1 MLTDNNTI
9 VEKRYEKFLAYSEII
24 HREIHKKPP
33 SYLEKFGKN
42 IDKFPEKKMILVV
55 ASASPVT
62 TTEFYY
68 KEGDISISEIS
79 ILQSNEQHRIEIG
92 EIDGYNAG
100 VNKVLCY
107 PNKTVLRFDYNISL
121 SNAQKRIEE
130 EQDEIKKKKYQ
141 KKLLEYLKLP
151 SKFSDLD
158 AKQLVPVKRKVI
170 LIILDKAV
178 LLSPSLLMIFSH
190 LQKFAEIQKS
200 AYERTSVIVQRNFF
214 LTIKEKYEWLY
225 FEILL
230 EMRSRR
236 NITKQD
242 GILYFP
248 VVLVAEVL
256 KIAMNYEI
264 CLVME
269 SQKRK
274 ANQDEGSNKKRKN

>member
-33 SYLEKFGKN
+33 SYLEKFAFTSTPTKTFVEVATFEDVDYNKHKDNIVYIQKNNNSGFEYMYFDSNSDGEFVIDEEAKFSYWRSKKPQNIGNPEFRKKKLRTSFGKN

-130 EQDEIKKKKYQ
+130 EQDEIKKKKI
-141 KKLLEYLKLP
+141 
-151 SKFSDLD
+151 S
-158 AKQLVPVKRKVI
+158 R
-170 LIILDKAV
+170 
-178 LLSPSLLMIFSH
+178 
-190 LQKFAEIQKS
+190 EIS
-200 AYERTSVIVQRNFF
+200 
-214 LTIKEKYEWLY
+214 
-225 FEILL
+225 
-230 EMRSRR
+230 
-236 NITKQD
+236 
-242 GILYFP
+242 
-248 VVLVAEVL
+248 
-256 KIAMNYEI
+256 
-264 CLVME
+264 
-269 SQKRK
+269 
-274 ANQDEGSNKKRKN
+274 